1 MISLVDIGENVMNA
15 NIKQHKTP
23 LRYPGGKS
31 RAMKYLE
38 EYFPHVGNMKEYY
51 EPFLG
56 GGSVAIFVTKKFPHL
71 RMRVNDLFVPL
82 YQFWDNLQNNTKE
95 LHQGVMDFRLT
106 NNTPDSI
113 KENIAEYRKIIRSS
127 ETSSLDRA
135 IYWYIIN
142 KCSFG
147 GLGLSG
153 GFSESSS
160 ISNFTIKIIDDLL
173 VYSQIISNWE
183 ITNYSYETVME
194 EANEDSFVYLD
205 PPYDLDKQNSSGL
218 YGDNGSM
225 HNKFDHVLFAENCLK
240 CPAKQLVSY
249 NNEQEII
256 DRYPNWNANTYD
268 LTYTMRSVAEYGQ
281 MQKDR
286 KELVLYN
293 YDILNRF

>member
-1 MISLVDIGENVMNA
+1 MDSL
-15 NIKQHKTP
+15 KKLKTP

-31 RAMKYLE
+31 RATKQLE
-38 EYFPHVGNMKEYY
+38 QYFPHVGNVKEYY

-56 GGSVAIFVTKKFPHL
+56 GGSVAIFVSKRFPHL

-106 NNTPDSI
+106 NDTPNSI
-113 KENIAEYRKIIRSS
+113 KENMAEYRKIIRSS

-147 GLGLSG
+147 GLGMSG
-153 GFSESSS
+153 GFSESASLT
-160 ISNFTIKIIDDLL
+160 NFTIKSIDDLF

-183 ITNYSYETVME
+183 ITNYDYEKVME

-205 PPYDLDKQNSSGL
+205 PPYDLNKQNSSGL

-225 HNKFDHVLFAENCLK
+225 HNKFDHALFAKNCVK

-256 DRYPNWNANTYD
+256 DRYPNWSVETFD
-268 LTYTMRSVAEYGQ
+268 LTYTIRSVGDYSKD
-281 MQKDR
+281 QKKR
-286 KELVLYN
+286 KELVMWN
-293 YDILNRF
+293 YDIPNRF